1 MLTDAGDFIWGA
13 KAPRRNC
20 RQRTRTL
27 LIGQRT
33 RHVRF
38 NKARSNNVYSNTAG
52 RNFTRQ

>member
-1 MLTDAGDFIWGA
+1 MPPRWRFHLESLS
-13 KAPRRNC
+13 AP
-20 RQRTRTL
+20 QEPPASRTL

-52 RNFTRQ
+52 RNSASQ